1 MPQLHANQ
9 IQWAAPEPRK
19 VNLEKPDYSPLADA
33 LGYLSRVADDI
44 SQRKAKMDDDKLK
57 ADLNFAEQKA
67 NQMIEDSA
75 SATADYA
82 ELSEKALS
90 EIQAAFNNYDEPT
103 RVRFMRENKDYMD
116 SLQLAISDKIQKKRA
131 SQLENDVD
139 INIPMW
145 TTEALNRGKAG
156 LQWMLDEKIAKTL
169 TGISSPE
176 VIAQK
181 QFQARHYYDTASANN
196 GINGSEDVVK
206 ETVRKLKNPK
216 EFTSLNAYERS
227 VLYARGKSVLE
238 SYEKAKKAGDDPKL
252 KLIEEMYA
260 GYAMA
265 QDGNNMEQ
273 LYNDII
279 GQGTGLI
286 VVGVTK
292 DKEGNVIP
300 QYIDLN
306 EYTPSQRLALA
317 TELSK
322 DYDKYNVDFKVRQD
336 LYSNDITKMLVDYR
350 RGKDNKSAVADTALV
365 ALAKAR
371 QNVTQFAKLDDKTR
385 EEVDALLENER
396 QARIEALNSTMYYND
411 TALWT
416 AKRRENPMRELVN
429 RISEGKQPSRE
440 STVAESALGR
450 SINQGYKEDGGLLQN
465 IIQLYKND
473 FYKDMGRDTLSEY
486 TLVSAVVLKAFKDAG
501 KLEGTRLAQSDGIYT
516 DALMFSMDD
525 LRQNGLYNAR
535 ITDEN
540 KSATDVLFA
549 SIIPGQMTD
558 NEKKIKREIEQ
569 WAAVAQSSR
578 DLGSVRAYLSRPEPD
593 TEDVN
598 LKLNGAY
605 LQPAQDML
613 NVITSM
619 GSKNKAIQNARK
631 GDSDE

>member
-1 MPQLHANQ
+1 MQLHANQ
-9 IQWAAPEPRK
+9 IQWSAPEPQK
-19 VNLEKPDYSPLADA
+19 VNLEKPDYSPVADA

-57 ADLNFAEQKA
+57 ADLNLAEQKA
-67 NQMIEDSA
+67 NQLIDDSD

-82 ELSEKALS
+82 ELSERALS
-90 EIQAAFNNYDEPT
+90 EVQAAFNNYDEAT
-103 RVRFMRENKDYMD
+103 RIRFTRENKDYMD

-181 QFQARHYYDTASANN
+181 QFQARHYYDTAVVNN
-196 GINGSEDVVK
+196 GLNGDESAVKTTINRLRNSKD
-206 ETVRKLKNPK
+206 L
-216 EFTSLNAYERS
+216 TSLNAYERS
-227 VLYARGKSVLE
+227 VLYARGKSILE
-238 SYEKAKKAGDDPKL
+238 SYEKAKASGDDPQL

-260 GYAMA
+260 GYAMV

-279 GQGTGLI
+279 GQGTGL
-286 VVGVTK
+286 VVIGTTK

-306 EYTPSQRLALA
+306 QYTPSQRLALA
-317 TELSK
+317 TKLSNA
-322 DYDKYNVDFKVRQD
+322 YDKHNVDFKVRQD
-336 LYSNDITKMLVDYR
+336 LYSNDITKMMIDYR

-371 QNVTQFAKLDDKTR
+371 QNVTQFAKLDEGTR
-385 EEVDALLENER
+385 KEVDALLENER
-396 QARIEALNSTMYYND
+396 QARIEALNNTRYYKDTMF
-411 TALWT
+411 WSG
-416 AKRRENPMRELVN
+416 KKRENPMRELVN

-440 STVAESALGR
+440 FRMAESALDR
-450 SINQGYKEDGGLLQN
+450 SIDQEYKEDGGLLQN

-558 NEKKIKREIEQ
+558 DEKKIKQDIER

-578 DLGSVRAYLSRPEPD
+578 ELGSVMSYLSRPEPD
-593 TEDVN
+593 TENAN

-619 GSKNKAIQNARK
+619 GSKNKAIQKARK
-631 GDSDE
+631 GDDNE

>member
-9 IQWAAPEPRK
+9 IQWSAPEPQK
-19 VNLEKPDYSPLADA
+19 VNLEKPDYSPVADA

-57 ADLNFAEQKA
+57 ADLKLAEQKA
-67 NQMIEDSA
+67 NQLIEDSD

-82 ELSEKALS
+82 ELSERALS
-90 EIQAAFNNYDEPT
+90 EVQAAFNNYDEAT
-103 RVRFMRENKDYMD
+103 RIRFTRENKDYMD
-116 SLQLAISDKIQKKRA
+116 SLQLAISDKVQKKRA

-139 INIPMW
+139 VNIPMW

-181 QFQARHYYDTASANN
+181 QFQARHYYDTAVVNN
-196 GINGSEDVVK
+196 GLNGDESAVKTTINRLRNSKD
-206 ETVRKLKNPK
+206 L
-216 EFTSLNAYERS
+216 TSLNAYERS
-227 VLYARGKSVLE
+227 VLYARGKSILE
-238 SYEKAKKAGDDPKL
+238 SYEKAKASGDDPQL

-260 GYAMA
+260 GYAMV

-279 GQGTGLI
+279 GQGSGL
-286 VVGVTK
+286 VVIGSTK
-292 DKEGNVIP
+292 DKDGNIVP

-306 EYTPSQRLALA
+306 QYTPSQRLALA
-317 TELSK
+317 TKLSNA
-322 DYDKYNVDFKVRQD
+322 YDKHNVDFKVRQD
-336 LYSNDITKMLVDYR
+336 LYSNDITKMMIDYR
-350 RGKDNKSAVADTALV
+350 RGKDNKSVVADTALV

-371 QNVTQFAKLDDKTR
+371 QNITQFAKLDEGTR
-385 EEVDALLENER
+385 KEVDALLENER

-411 TALWT
+411 TMLWT

-440 STVAESALGR
+440 TAVAESALGR
-450 SINQGYKEDGGLLQN
+450 SISQEYKGDGGLLQN

-501 KLEGTRLAQSDGIYT
+501 KLEGTRLAQSDGVYT

-525 LRQNGLYNAR
+525 LRQNGLYNTR
-535 ITDEN
+535 ITNEN
-540 KSATDVLFA
+540 QSATDVLFA

-558 NEKKIKREIEQ
+558 EEKKIKQEIEQ

-593 TEDVN
+593 TENVN
-598 LKLNGAY
+598 LKVNGAY

-613 NVITSM
+613 NVITNM
-619 GSKNKAIQNARK
+619 GSKNKAIQKARK
-631 GDSDE
+631 GDSNE